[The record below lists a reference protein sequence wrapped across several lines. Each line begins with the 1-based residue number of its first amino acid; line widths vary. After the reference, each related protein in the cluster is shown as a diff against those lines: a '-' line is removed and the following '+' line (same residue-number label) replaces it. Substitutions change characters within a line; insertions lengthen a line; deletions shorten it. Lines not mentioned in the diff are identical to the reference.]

1 MSAELGGD
9 AGWSCLVVRPKR
21 PGSAPAAL
29 AEQARWLGI
38 AGVRSIRRSSLV
50 FLRGDVDA
58 PTRAR
63 LVDGI
68 LVDPLLQDASW
79 SRSVAGERV
88 AAVAPVTVVE
98 TLLHPGVTDPVAQAV
113 LRGAALAGVTAIVEV
128 ATGTRYE
135 IEGDLGADDVGL
147 LVTRLLANPVVEHAV
162 VGEISPPAS
171 HDEQAPEVE
180 HLAVTALDDAAL
192 LALSKERGLAL
203 DLAEMHAVR
212 TWFRE
217 QGREPTDVELETIVQ
232 MWSEHCA
239 HKTFRAAVTWEDGTP
254 VEPLLRQLR
263 RATEAIAAPWVR
275 SAFVDNAGII
285 AFDDD
290 VELSIKAETHNH
302 PSAIEPFGGA
312 NTGVGGVLRDVLGV
326 SARPIA
332 VTDVL
337 CFGMPDADPA
347 DLPAGVLHPRRI
359 RDGVIAGVA
368 DYGNK
373 LGVPTVAGAIVH
385 DPGYTANPLV
395 FCGCVGVAPLGSHR
409 TEPQVGDRVI
419 VIGGHTGRDG
429 IRGATFSSMEMDAT
443 TGEVAGAS
451 VQIGDPIIEKGV
463 LDVLLVARDAGLYH
477 AVTDCGAG
485 GLSSAVGEM
494 AGTLGAD
501 VSLAAVPR
509 KYPGLAPWEAWLSEA
524 QERMVFAVAPGDVAA
539 LQAVCDRYEVELADI
554 GTFTGDKRLVVR
566 DGGVA
571 VLDLEVGFLHD
582 GRPTRS
588 LTARRAAV
596 PAAGSLPSRDGVDPT
611 SALLGLLAHPS
622 LRSQQDVVH
631 GYDHEVLGRTVV
643 RPYGGARDDGPSDAA
658 VFLPP
663 GSTSGALA
671 ALGIGVNARF
681 GAIDARAMAWSVI
694 DEAIRNVVATGAD
707 PDRIALLDNFS
718 WGDPRRPETM
728 GQLVDAVTG
737 CCEAALAHRAPF
749 VSGKDSLNNEYA
761 TTTGAR
767 LAIPPTLV
775 IHALGR
781 IDGRDGV
788 VTSDLKANGSVVFLV
803 GATRA
808 ELAGSHLDLVMDC
821 EGGGPVP
828 APDTTAP
835 ARYRLLHRAMTA
847 GLVRSCHDLAEG
859 GLAVAAAEM
868 AMAGRL
874 GLALDIEPVGGAGEL
889 DGRLQALF
897 SESNGRLLVEVA
909 PGDVE
914 GFRSILGDGAAA
926 IGWVVP
932 DARLTVAVDGAPA
945 LDVALADLLVAWS
958 GHLPEQAVVE
968 GRRPETTTSSAP
980 AAPAFVRRDVR
991 AVVLAA
997 PGTNRDGD
1005 VAEAL
1010 ALAGA
1015 APTIVPLAALR
1026 QTPGL
1031 LGDAELVVV
1040 AGGFSFADALGSGAL
1055 FALELADIL
1064 TDAVGTLTASGRP
1077 VLGICNGFQVL
1088 VRLGLLPGSGRRAA
1102 LDHNEAGR
1110 FECRWVELELPAS
1123 RSIWT
1128 AGLDGPLAAPVAH
1141 GEGRFV
1147 AGDDTLAALR
1157 AGGQIA
1163 LRYASS
1169 AYPDNPNGSFGD
1181 IAGICDETGLVLGL
1195 MPHPENHVHGWQHP
1209 RWTRGE
1215 SAGNALGLFRNGVR
1229 QAAGA

>member
-1 MSAELGGD
+1 MGAELGGD
-9 AGWSCLVVRPKR
+9 AGWSCLVVRPRR

-38 AGVRSIRRSSLV
+38 AGVRAIRRSSLV
-50 FLRGDVDA
+50 FLRGDLDTA
-58 PTRAR
+58 TKAS
-63 LVDGI
+63 LVDG
-68 LVDPLLQDASW
+68 LLADPLLQDASW
-79 SRSVAGERV
+79 SRSVTSDQE

-113 LRGAALAGVTAIVEV
+113 QRGAALAGVTAIAEV
-128 ATGTRYE
+128 ATGTRFE
-135 IEGDLGADDVGL
+135 IEGDLAPGDVRL
-147 LVTRLLANPVVEHAV
+147 LVARLLANPVVEHAV
-162 VGEISPPAS
+162 VGEIVPPTG
-171 HDEQAPEVE
+171 HDEQAPAVE

-217 QGREPTDVELETIVQ
+217 QGREPSDVELETLAQ
-232 MWSEHCA
+232 TWSEHCA
-239 HKTFRAAVTWEDGTP
+239 HKTFRATVTWEDGTP

-263 RATEAIAAPWVR
+263 RVTEAIAAPWVR

-332 VTDVL
+332 VTDIL

-419 VIGGHTGRDG
+419 VLGGRTGRDG

-451 VQIGDPIIEKGV
+451 VQIGDPIVEKGV
-463 LDVLLVARDAGLYH
+463 LDVLLIARNAGLYH

-501 VSLAAVPR
+501 VSLDAVPR

-539 LQAVCDRYEVELADI
+539 LQTVCDGYEVELADI
-554 GTFTGDKRLVVR
+554 GMFTGDKRLVVR
-566 DGGVA
+566 DGGAA
-571 VLDLEVGFLHD
+571 VLDLDVGFLHD

-588 LTARRAAV
+588 LTARRP
-596 PAAGSLPSRDGVDPT
+596 PAPVVGSPTSRDGVDPT
-611 SALLGLLAHPS
+611 AALLGLLAHPS

-658 VFLPP
+658 VLLPP

-775 IHALGR
+775 VHALGR
-781 IDGRDGV
+781 IDGRNGV
-788 VTSDLKANGSVVFLV
+788 VTSDLKAAGNVVFLV
-803 GATRA
+803 GATRV

-821 EGGGPVP
+821 EGGGSVP

-835 ARYRLLHRAMTA
+835 ARYRLLHRAMSA

-874 GLALDIEPVGGAGEL
+874 GLALDVEPVGSSGEL

-914 GFRSILGDGAAA
+914 GFRSIVGDDAAA
-926 IGWVVP
+926 VGWVVP
-932 DARLTVAVDGAPA
+932 DSRLTVAVGGAPV
-945 LDVALADLLVAWS
+945 LDVPLADLLTAWS
-958 GHLPEQAVVE
+958 GHLPEAAVVE
-968 GRRPETTTSSAP
+968 GRRPAVATLAAP
-980 AAPAFVRRDVR
+980 TAPAFVRRDVR

-1015 APTIVPLAALR
+1015 TPTIVPLAALR
-1026 QTPGL
+1026 QEPGL
-1031 LGDAELVVV
+1031 LADAGLVVV

-1064 TDAVGTLTASGRP
+1064 TDAVGTLTAYGRP

-1102 LDHNEAGR
+1102 LDHNEASR

-1147 AGDDTLAALR
+1147 ADDDTMDALN

-1163 LRYASS
+1163 LRYSGS
-1169 AYPDNPNGSFGD
+1169 AYPANPNGSFGD